1 MIPIQYCR
9 KDSEERSRNAIKFYE
24 KVISHRSTSYIKQ
37 LDNWCKKYLS
47 TKDKIYQ
54 FKDVIIA
61 DPDELLQIKKLLDLR
76 TDYNTIKKELSHVTK
91 KKSESYYVVDQLY
104 SDMRSDTRMFL
115 LDKLDATVCPYCNR
129 SFVYAAEGFASC
141 QIDHFFSKSKYPIF
155 AVSFYNLIPVCGF
168 CNHRK
173 GEEEFD
179 FYPHNLN
186 IGVDDILK
194 FSFAL
199 KGTNFLKDK
208 NDIDIIIKS
217 KNICYNNQIE
227 KLGLRE
233 LYSKHR
239 DIVREIIQK
248 FVLNSSAYI
257 ESLYKENRDIF
268 TSQEEVEEMI
278 YSAYLQDMNIGERPL
293 SKLTRD
299 ILMELKWIIEFY
311 SK

>member
-104 SDMRSDTRMFL
+104 SDMRPDTRMFL

-141 QIDHFFSKSKYPIF
+141 QLDHFFSKSKYPIF

-168 CNHRK
+168 CNHKK

-186 IGVDDILK
+186 SGVDDILK

-217 KNICYNNQIE
+217 KNIYNNQIE

-278 YSAYLQDMNIGERPL
+278 YSAYLQDMNLGERPL

>member
-9 KDSEERSRNAIKFYE
+9 KDSEESSRNAIKFYE

-104 SDMRSDTRMFL
+104 SDMRPDTRMFL

-141 QIDHFFSKSKYPIF
+141 QLDHFFSKSKYPIF

-168 CNHRK
+168 CNHKK

-186 IGVDDILK
+186 SGVDDILK

-217 KNICYNNQIE
+217 KNIYNNQIE

-248 FVLNSSAYI
+248 FVLNNSAYI

-278 YSAYLQDMNIGERPL
+278 YSAYLQDMNLGERPL

>member
-104 SDMRSDTRMFL
+104 SDMRPDTRMFL

-141 QIDHFFSKSKYPIF
+141 QLDHFFSKSKYPIF

-168 CNHRK
+168 CNHKK

-186 IGVDDILK
+186 SGVDDILK

-217 KNICYNNQIE
+217 KNIYNNQIE

-248 FVLNSSAYI
+248 FVLNNSAYI

-278 YSAYLQDMNIGERPL
+278 YSAYLQDMNLGERPL